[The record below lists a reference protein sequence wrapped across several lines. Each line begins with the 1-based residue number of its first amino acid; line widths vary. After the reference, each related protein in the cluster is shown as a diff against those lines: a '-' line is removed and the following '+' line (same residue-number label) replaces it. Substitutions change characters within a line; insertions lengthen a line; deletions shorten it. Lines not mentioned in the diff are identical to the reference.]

1 MSLTLNESLNNLQL
15 SGIRRITAL
24 AKQTPGCV
32 LLTLGEPDADTVP
45 AVKAGVTAALN
56 DNWTHYPPNNG
67 HEFLRQA
74 LSDHMANPRHQ
85 LYRQLLDE
93 RSPLCRRHCLH

>member
-32 LLTLGEPDADTVP
+32 LLTLGAPDADTAP
-45 AVKAGVTAALN
+45 AV
-56 DNWTHYPPNNG
+56 
-67 HEFLRQA
+67 
-74 LSDHMANPRHQ
+74 
-85 LYRQLLDE
+85 
-93 RSPLCRRHCLH
+93 